1 MTARGSTSFARIAA
15 GRREAAGLG
24 QSEPV
29 SQGHTVSPAVWRKDH
44 RQSHHH
50 RINYDSTNGVHRGVQ
65 MKKLFLGSV
74 ALVALG
80 LGAPAAFAAERAVPA
95 YAPPPPPVPVY
106 TWTGCYAGAN
116 AGTSTGRSTQTTTA
130 GSVLTGDGVANPAP
144 RPLGLP
150 GGGVI
155 APVPAGSSIAGDL
168 NLSGFIGGFQGG
180 CNYQFGVWV
189 IGFEGDGSA
198 TNEVG
203 LVPFLGNGRANWIS
217 QTQERWLVTARGKL
231 GLSGWG
237 WFGDK
242 SMAYVTGGA
251 AWAKID
257 TSEFAI
263 SQPGFNGFGTGHQE
277 SNTRTGWTVGAGCE
291 YALGYG
297 WSIKS
302 EYLYVKFDDYTTF
315 TQPPFGVNNIA
326 PRNVKLYD
334 NIFRA
339 GMNYKFGWGWGSG
352 Y

>member
-1 MTARGSTSFARIAA
+1 
-15 GRREAAGLG
+15 
-24 QSEPV
+24 
-29 SQGHTVSPAVWRKDH
+29 
-44 RQSHHH
+44 
-50 RINYDSTNGVHRGVQ
+50 

-106 TWTGCYAGAN
+106 TWSGCYAGAN
-116 AGTSTGRSTQTTTA
+116 AGTSTGRSQHTVV
-130 GSVLTGDGVANPAP
+130 GNSILTGSALGAPPVAIG
-144 RPLGLP
+144 GL
-150 GGGVI
+150 
-155 APVPAGSSIAGDL
+155 AGTSIAGDL

-180 CNYQFGVWV
+180 CNYQMGVWV
-189 IGFEGDGSA
+189 VGAEVDGMA
-198 TNEVG
+198 TNKSGQNFEVG
-203 LVPFLGNGRANWIS
+203 LVPVLRQAGRANWIS
-217 QTQERWLVTARGKL
+217 ETQERWLVTARGKL

-242 SMAYVTGGA
+242 SMVYVTGGA

-257 TSEFAI
+257 ASEWLIGA
-263 SQPGFNGFGTGHQE
+263 QTGTGHQE
-277 SNTRTGWTVGAGCE
+277 SNTRTGWTAGVGYE

-297 WSIKS
+297 WSIKG

-315 TQPPFGVNNIA
+315 TQPPFGGVGLNIA
-326 PRNVKLYD
+326 PRNVNLND

-339 GMNYKFGWGWGSG
+339 GMNYKFGW